1 MGNLLLFASTLVVAL
16 WLQYVIR
23 KTNRLSKKSL
33 DSYLSRENKANHVRR
48 VDISHLDYLKI
59 EPNELPASDHDDPSL
74 KSYRDTIENL
84 SKKEILNLTGISNTD
99 LKLQY
104 GVANLP
110 KLSECDNNYII
121 LVRTLQK
128 WGERLYSMNYPSE
141 AITVLEYAVRCKTD
155 AKKTYRLL
163 AKIYQEQNQEEKIQ
177 DLIQALSNV
186 RIQNKNQFILEL
198 KELK

>member
-1 MGNLLLFASTLVVAL
+1 MSGQL
-16 WLQYVIR
+16 Y
-23 KTNRLSKKSL
+23 
-33 DSYLSRENKANHVRR
+33 
-48 VDISHLDYLKI
+48 
-59 EPNELPASDHDDPSL
+59 
-74 KSYRDTIENL
+74 
-84 SKKEILNLTGISNTD
+84 
-99 LKLQY
+99 
-104 GVANLP
+104 
-110 KLSECDNNYII
+110 I
-121 LVRTLQK
+121 LVRTYK
-128 WGERLYSMNYPSE
+128 NERLPMNYPSE